1 MTFDEAA
8 LQAQKQGISV
18 KQFADAGNYVEGVSQ
33 STPAPTQTQ
42 STPVSTPVQ
51 TTPTQPTYY
60 SPATD
65 PVAPFSDEQNTQ
77 LQNSFAQT
85 RQNLTGTPFNEQTS
99 NYDPKP
105 FENETINK
113 NETFANRG
121 LSEKQQGELQNLVK
135 NKPADTWTQTDWN
148 NYNYAISL
156 PTQEQKAKTQSFID
170 TAKAINNSGIDT
182 TGVLTNMIPVSNT
195 INIGDYSTD
204 NIPVLSSGS
213 LPEIN
218 TSLAE
223 KSLTDLEK
231 ETFQNQKKQAEYW
244 AKAYEQDRKV
254 YDESLNEIVDSERLR
269 TETQLM
275 WNNRWQAY
283 DYDSYLKENDVLD
296 TLRRNAENTL
306 LNASQGKFSSVEDMV
321 GYRDAIMMHNAT
333 IATISSARS
342 DMRDSY
348 TTFMTPV
355 NEYYDKNIKY
365 VEDRIKTFQDL
376 AYKSQQ
382 AYKDDYNNYKSYYE
396 KMLKKIEEK
405 QDVATACVADESWSN
420 AVAYYG
426 ASLDDDPFT
435 MMTKLNQAK
444 ADDKVKELIRNRFP
458 DVQAGM
464 GNSLEEWFD
473 ALSKSPMYLSGLVDK
488 DSLGDVLNNIKNGQ
502 DPITAIYNA
511 SDAGITA
518 TNISTAQSDLIK
530 ASKTAAN
537 NSSDVAK
544 VQTSREEDVMQYSKQ
559 GDMFDVKRLTYANVV
574 QNLST
579 DEKKKVSYQAQLE
592 NIFNDEEFKGLL
604 YSKDYSDKSDLEK
617 GDNSAWNK
625 VQEKINGILARF
637 GILGTEREKVMAVIQ
652 PLYIAYRK
660 NATGVAFSSKEE
672 ASYKKFFINDGDS
685 GELLKAKLYG
695 LMFNADAEVR
705 AIFQTHLGGD
715 AKIAADVLSYNAQKE
730 IVDSVKLG
738 VNKSDISK
746 YQNIINNSNSPR
758 KGQVEDTLKNVMVLD
773 TLFHNAEFGDM
784 TSVDN
789 INQFSCGTLEGKY
802 GEKGQCAEFINDL
815 FTIATGK
822 KGEFDSAK
830 TQKEQKVVELGGFTD
845 SDKIYNHTFKQGDIV
860 VMGSGEN
867 GHIAMVYNV
876 SPDGIIL
883 LEGNANLN
891 GKITITRTGSANTL
905 GVSAVLPVDE
915 YDKDNN
921 LRNIFIKK

>member
-33 STPAPTQTQ
+33 SV
-42 STPVSTPVQ
+42 STPTTTPVQ
-51 TTPTQPTYY
+51 TTYTTTNTQPTYY
-60 SPATD
+60 SPAID
-65 PVAPFSDEQNTQ
+65 PVAPFSDEQST
-77 LQNSFAQT
+77 
-85 RQNLTGTPFNEQTS
+85 QTS
-99 NYDPKP
+99 VSSSKQANNYDPKP

-121 LSEKQQGELQNLVK
+121 LNEKQQEELQNLVK

-156 PTQEQKAKTQSFID
+156 PTQEQKLKTQNFVD
-170 TAKAINNSGIDT
+170 TAKAINNNGIDT
-182 TGVLTNMIPVSNT
+182 TSVLTSITSNSGA
-195 INIGDYSTD
+195 INISDYTTD
-204 NIPVLSSGS
+204 NIPALSTGS

-275 WNNRWQAY
+275 WNKRWQAY
-283 DYDSYLKENDVLD
+283 DYDSYLKENDLLD
-296 TLRRNAENTL
+296 TLRRSAENTL
-306 LNASQGKFSSVEDMV
+306 LNASQGKFSSVDDMV

-333 IATISSARS
+333 VATISSARS

-348 TTFMTPV
+348 TTFMAPV
-355 NEYYDKNIKY
+355 NDYYDKNIKY

-405 QDVATACVADESWSN
+405 QDMANDCVSDESWTN

-426 ASLDDDPFT
+426 ASLDDDPLT
-435 MMTKLNQAK
+435 MRRKLNQAK
-444 ADDKVKELIRNRFP
+444 ADDKVKEAIRNSFP

-464 GNSLEEWFD
+464 GDSLDDWLN
-473 ALSKSPMYLSGLVDK
+473 ALYKSPMYLNSLVGK
-488 DSLGDVLNNIKNGQ
+488 DSLGDILYNIKKGQ

-511 SDAGITA
+511 SDAGSVA
-518 TNISTAQSDLIK
+518 TNISTAQSDLTK
-530 ASKTAAN
+530 AAKTAAN

-544 VQTSREEDVMQYSKQ
+544 VQTSREEEVMQYAKQ
-559 GDMFDVKRLTYANVV
+559 GDMFDVKRLTYTNVV
-574 QNLST
+574 QNLNS
-579 DEKKKVSYQAQLE
+579 DEKKKVSYEAQLE

-604 YSKDYSDKSDLEK
+604 YNEDKSDKADLEK
-617 GDNSAWNK
+617 GDNSVWNK
-625 VQEKINGILARF
+625 VQSTINGILAKL

-672 ASYKKFFINDGDS
+672 ASYKKFFVSENDS
-685 GELLKAKLYG
+685 GDLLKAKLYG

-705 AIFQTHLGGD
+705 AVFQTHLGGD
-715 AKIAADVLSYNAQKE
+715 AKIAADVLSYQSQKE

-738 VNKSDISK
+738 VNKADISK

-789 INQFSCGTLEGKY
+789 INQFSCGEN
-802 GEKGQCAEFINDL
+802 GQCGEFINDL
-815 FTIATGK
+815 YTIAAGE
-822 KGEFDSAK
+822 KGGFGDSK

-845 SDKIYNHTFKQGDIV
+845 SNKIYNHTFKQGDIV

-876 SPDGIIL
+876 SPNGIIL

-891 GKITITRTGSANTL
+891 GKITITRTGSANEF

-915 YDKDNN
+915 YDKNNN